1 YRLRAPIENEDSD
14 EEVEGVAG
22 LLKEAQIGIS
32 WETLIKLSPR
42 LRKKMKGLLT
52 KSRVPIKDALE
63 VLELIEQDPDQND
76 ETPAREVVD
85 TLMDGVPDGMID
97 ARQLPYQTQI
107 EALAEADG
115 LVPKGALVVT
125 DPVLQ
130 YLTSVPASGTLKRV
144 FLNE

>member
-85 TLMDGVPDGMID
+85 TLIDGVPDGMID
-97 ARQLPYQTQI
+97 ARQLPYHTQI

-115 LVPKGALVVT
+115 LVPKGALIVT